1 MIRSILKY
9 LRSPYSWYW
18 QRDWKRKDAVSQITL
33 MNQYAQMFASGTSP
47 VSIQDVGFRVHSQHE
62 EDGILLFI
70 FALIGMR
77 SRKVIEI
84 CCGDGME
91 CNAANLLRAH
101 RWQGLL
107 FEGNEKLALKARRF
121 YKRCPDTRFW
131 PPQVICDWI
140 SVENIN
146 KHIEDNGFAGEID
159 LLSTDIDGIDYW
171 LWRSIDTAK
180 PRVVV
185 AEVNHLLGPERS
197 VTVPYD
203 PKFSAEFT
211 RNGSDYAGASLS
223 AFVKLAREKGY
234 RLIGT
239 NRFVTNAFFV
249 RNDEQHPW
257 LPEVSA
263 ESCFGHPRAT
273 FGMEERFPLVKG
285 RPWEEV

>member
-1 MIRSILKY
+1 MIKSIFK
-9 LRSPYSWYW
+9 RIHNPVSWYW
-18 QRDWKRKDAVSQITL
+18 RRDWQRKDAVAQMNL
-33 MNQYAQMFASGTSP
+33 MTQYAQMYAAGLPPLVVKNT
-47 VSIQDVGFRVHSQHE
+47 GFRVHSQHE

-77 SRKVIEI
+77 SKKVIEI
-84 CCGDGME
+84 CCGDGIE
-91 CNAANLLRAH
+91 CNAANFLRVH
-101 RWQGLL
+101 GWTGLL
-107 FEGNEKLALKARRF
+107 FEGNEKLARKARRF

-140 SVENIN
+140 SAENIN
-146 KHIEDNGFAGEID
+146 KHIKENGFAGEID

-171 LWRSIDTAK
+171 LWKAIDSAR

-185 AEVNHLLGPERS
+185 AEVNHLLGPDRS
-197 VTVPYD
+197 MTVPYD
-203 PKFSAEFT
+203 PKFRAGFT
-211 RNGSDYAGASLS
+211 RYGSDYAGASLP
-223 AFVKLAREKGY
+223 AFVKLAKEKGY

-249 RNDEQHPW
+249 SNEDQHPW

-273 FGMEERFPLVKG
+273 FGMQDRFPLIELK
-285 RPWEEV
+285 PWQEV